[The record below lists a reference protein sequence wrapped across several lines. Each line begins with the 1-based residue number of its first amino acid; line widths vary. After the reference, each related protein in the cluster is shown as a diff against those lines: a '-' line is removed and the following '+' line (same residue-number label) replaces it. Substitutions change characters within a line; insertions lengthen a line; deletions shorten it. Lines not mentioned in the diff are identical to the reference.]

1 MKQFYT
7 LLILTLLSF
16 NVQAMQIFVE
26 IPAGTIIALEAES
39 NDTIENMKAKIQD
52 KIGIDPNNQILIFN
66 NVILENVRTLA
77 FYNIQN
83 GSTLQL
89 TETTLGISEM
99 ESSSGQL
106 NLYPNPSTNFIRISG
121 LKNLEN
127 YSIFNILGAEI
138 SKGTISDKKSIE
150 IQNLKNGVYILKFAD
165 GNTLKFIKK

>member
-1 MKQFYT
+1 GK
-7 LLILTLLSF
+7 
-16 NVQAMQIFVE
+16 
-26 IPAGTIIALEAES
+26 
-39 NDTIENMKAKIQD
+39 
-52 KIGIDPNNQILIFN
+52 
-66 NVILENVRTLA
+66 
-77 FYNIQN
+77 
-83 GSTLQL
+83 
-89 TETTLGISEM
+89 
-99 ESSSGQL
+99 L